1 MTRINTNVSSLNAQ
15 KSLARSNVSLQEALT
30 RLSTGL
36 RINSGKDNPAGLIA
50 SEVLRADIVST
61 QRGIT
66 NSQRANQMIATADS
80 ALGQVSS
87 LLNDIRGLIS
97 DAANTGAL
105 SEEQISANQLQI
117 DSSLEAIDRIAQVT
131 QFQGKRLLDGNLDFV
146 TQDVDATKIN
156 DLRIDTANF
165 GTQTE
170 INVGVE
176 VVAQAK
182 QASLKFDGTQIN
194 SGVVLELGGASGF
207 ETFNFGAGSSITEMK
222 DAVNL
227 VSDVL
232 GIQASFADRTAETAT
247 QAVATL
253 LNRTSTDGIKFTAD
267 AAGSSAGNF
276 TVRYKLGAAQTFEW
290 TAGDP
295 NVLDVVLKQT
305 TAATTAATVNPGTD
319 VLSVAATTAG
329 SAFDATHLVI
339 DTVSGTA
346 GGYYD
351 YETKKIHLSL
361 ATEDA
366 AGFNAAKDT
375 LADIFTIG
383 DATDDDVAVVGEYAL
398 DFSLGA
404 HGADGGQVA
413 VDNDNKIDAIIT
425 NLTNNFS
432 AGATDLGLTAT
443 RIGTG
448 GADIYAEIVNSSG
461 TIGSINSTG
470 DGTATDDP
478 NNMIQLTGG
487 DGVTNL
493 GVNFVANGANQALSI
508 DYAINSRTGGYS
520 TALLTSNVDDKA
532 TYIKVAYTAAQG
544 QEHDGIT
551 VNFVDTSGGSG
562 GQSVK
567 WDKEND
573 TLNVYFDKTTATA
586 NSIEA
591 LINTSN
597 LFTATAYGTAL
608 SKAAAGSFAGTETAE
623 TEDGRIYDSIT
634 VNLAT
639 DANGNAKTTAAEAIL
654 AVNSNSVLNSLGIR
668 AANVFSSTGAGIM
681 ETGALT
687 LGQLGVTSADATAS
701 GTTTAAN
708 GAKAALVVTAKTA
721 GAAYEN
727 VKVVFENDSAV
738 TQAGE
743 EFATYDSSNRVL
755 TFHIKDGTS
764 TANDVVNNWANNSGS
779 VDAAALFTVAA
790 AGDGT
795 GKVTADDIGWL
806 RDGITYSGTTI
817 GAAAA
822 QGGFDAGDVV
832 GTGGLE
838 FESIGYGTKAFVSV
852 KALSGTFTVIDADGN
867 TKDRDYGADA
877 DVRVNGITAVTDGL
891 KASLNTSVL
900 DLSFSILSTVAD
912 GSTSSFKITSG
923 GAQFQLGPDVVSNQ
937 QARLGIQ
944 SVNSAKLGGD
954 SGRLY
959 QLKSGGEF
967 SLKNNVKM
975 AAAVAEDAITAVVT
989 MRGRLGAFQRTTLDT
1004 NISSLTD
1011 TLEAL
1016 TEAESSIRDADF
1028 AEESAK
1034 LTRAQILVQS
1044 GLSVLSTANSNPQNV
1059 LSLLR

>member
-1 MTRINTNVSSLNAQ
+1 
-15 KSLARSNVSLQEALT
+15 
-30 RLSTGL
+30 
-36 RINSGKDNPAGLIA
+36 
-50 SEVLRADIVST
+50 
-61 QRGIT
+61 
-66 NSQRANQMIATADS
+66 
-80 ALGQVSS
+80 
-87 LLNDIRGLIS
+87 
-97 DAANTGAL
+97 
-105 SEEQISANQLQI
+105 
-117 DSSLEAIDRIAQVT
+117 
-131 QFQGKRLLDGNLDFV
+131 
-146 TQDVDATKIN
+146 
-156 DLRIDTANF
+156 
-165 GTQTE
+165 
-170 INVGVE
+170 
-176 VVAQAK
+176 
-182 QASLKFDGTQIN
+182 
-194 SGVVLELGGASGF
+194 
-207 ETFNFGAGSSITEMK
+207 
-222 DAVNL
+222 
-227 VSDVL
+227 
-232 GIQASFADRTAETAT
+232 
-247 QAVATL
+247 
-253 LNRTSTDGIKFTAD
+253 
-267 AAGSSAGNF
+267 
-276 TVRYKLGAAQTFEW
+276 
-290 TAGDP
+290 
-295 NVLDVVLKQT
+295 
-305 TAATTAATVNPGTD
+305 
-319 VLSVAATTAG
+319 
-329 SAFDATHLVI
+329 
-339 DTVSGTA
+339 
-346 GGYYD
+346 
-351 YETKKIHLSL
+351 
-361 ATEDA
+361 
-366 AGFNAAKDT
+366 
-375 LADIFTIG
+375 
-383 DATDDDVAVVGEYAL
+383 
-398 DFSLGA
+398 
-404 HGADGGQVA
+404 
-413 VDNDNKIDAIIT
+413 
-425 NLTNNFS
+425 
-432 AGATDLGLTAT
+432 
-443 RIGTG
+443 
-448 GADIYAEIVNSSG
+448 
-461 TIGSINSTG
+461 
-470 DGTATDDP
+470 
-478 NNMIQLTGG
+478 MIQLTGG

-508 DYAINSRTGGYS
+508 DYAINTRTGGHS
-520 TALLTSNVDDKA
+520 TAYIRSSQDDA
-532 TYIKVAYTAAQG
+532 DAYIKVAYTAAQG
-544 QEHDGIT
+544 QEYDGIT
-551 VNFVDTSGGSG
+551 VQFHDTGAATQKG
-562 GQSVK
+562 VV
-567 WDKEND
+567 WDEANK
-573 TLNVYFDKTTATA
+573 TLDVYFDKDHAA
-586 NSIEA
+586 SSSADAIAA

-597 LFTATAYGTAL
+597 LFTATSYGGGKATVSKFNGNETGTTA
-608 SKAAAGSFAGTETAE
+608 
-623 TEDGRIYDSIT
+623 DGRIYDSIT

-639 DANGNAKTTAAEAIL
+639 DANGNTKTTAAEAIL

-687 LGQLGVTSADATAS
+687 LGQLGVTSADAKAS

-708 GAKAALVVTAKTA
+708 GGKAALVVTAKTA

-790 AGDGT
+790 ADVGAGSGT

-806 RDGITYSGTTI
+806 RDGITYSGTTT